1 MKSRDFVIWVD
12 GFLEGKITLGVDDIR
27 HIKNKISEVELS
39 QELERMVIR
48 ESPPTLPIVIREPNQ
63 NDDMDF
69 PGKPPNIYM

>member
-39 QELERMVIR
+39 QGLERIVIR
-48 ESPPTLPIVIREPNQ
+48 ESPTPPIVIREPNKD
-63 NDDMDF
+63 DDMDF

>member
-39 QELERMVIR
+39 QGLERIVIR
-48 ESPPTLPIVIREPNQ
+48 ESPTPPIVIRETNQ
-63 NDDMDF
+63 DDDMDF

>member
-12 GFLEGKITLGVDDIR
+12 GFLEGKITLGVDNIR

-39 QELERMVIR
+39 QGLERIVIR
-48 ESPPTLPIVIREPNQ
+48 ESPTPPIVIREPNQ
-63 NDDMDF
+63 DDDMDF